1 MRSAGFD
8 VRGEKMIRKS
18 MVALLATAIALPAAT
33 FAARADDALQMVVI
47 DVEGGGGTLFVTPH
61 GKSVL
66 IDTGNP
72 ERGDHPNSEN
82 IAKAAARLGVKKID
96 YLITTHYHVDH
107 IGGLE
112 GVLKRIP
119 IGTFIDHGENRELP
133 GTQGPGGM
141 IGPDWRTVGPDGK
154 PLPGRGGNVPPPPTV
169 IPPPGSTAAGY
180 ANYLKLI
187 AGHPHRV
194 VKAGERLDL
203 DGMHILFVDV
213 DGQPVAKPLPGAGE
227 TVAACDAMQPM
238 EPNGG
243 EENSRSTSSLIT
255 YGKVKIAAFG
265 DLTWNSET
273 KLFCPV
279 DKVGKVDVF
288 LASHHGLQF
297 SNSPALVASL
307 QPKVVIVGNAIN
319 KGDDPD
325 RIKSLMANPR
335 FQGIWHLHVTRG
347 HDEVDGDPN
356 MIANNSPDAA
366 ADGRYN
372 LRLRIRPSGEI
383 TVINE
388 RTGFNKSYHAG
399 DSK

>member
-1 MRSAGFD
+1 MN
-8 VRGEKMIRKS
+8 RKS
-18 MVALLATAIALPAAT
+18 MLALLATAATVLSAAGLP
-33 FAARADDALQMVVI
+33 ARADDALQMVSI

-82 IAKAAARLGVKKID
+82 IANAAARLDVKKID
-96 YLITTHYHVDH
+96 YLITTHYHSDH

-112 GVLKRIP
+112 GLLKRIP
-119 IGTFIDHGENRELP
+119 IGTFIDHGPNRELP
-133 GTQGPGGM
+133 GTQGPGGI

-154 PLPGRGGNVPPPPTV
+154 PMAGRGGTVPPPPTV

-180 ANYLKLI
+180 AHYVELI
-187 AGHPHRV
+187 AGHTHRV
-194 VKAGERLDL
+194 VKAGDRLDV
-203 DGMHILFVDV
+203 DGMHILFVDA
-213 DGQPVAKPLPGAGE
+213 DGQPLAKPLPGAGE
-227 TVAACDAMQPM
+227 KVAACDTMQPM

-243 EENSRSTSSLIT
+243 EENARSTSSLIT
-255 YGKVKIAAFG
+255 FGKAKIAAFG
-265 DLTWNSET
+265 DLTWNSEM

-297 SNSPALVASL
+297 SNSPALMASL

-325 RIKSLMANPR
+325 RVKSLMANPR

-347 HDEVDGDPN
+347 HDELDGDPN
-356 MIANNSPDAA
+356 MIANPSPDAT
-366 ADGRYN
+366 ADQRYN
-372 LRLRIRPSGEI
+372 LRLRIRPNGEI

-388 RTGFNKSYHAG
+388 RTGFNKTYKAG
-399 DSK
+399 G

>member
-1 MRSAGFD
+1 
-8 VRGEKMIRKS
+8 MIRKS
-18 MVALLATAIALPAAT
+18 ILALRAGAAVLAPPPVLA
-33 FAARADDALQMVVI
+33 ADDALQMVAI

-66 IDTGNP
+66 IDTANP
-72 ERGDHPNSEN
+72 DRGEHPNSEN
-82 IAKAAARLGVKKID
+82 IDKTARMLGLKKID
-96 YLITTHYHVDH
+96 YLITTHYHSDH

-119 IGTFIDHGENRELP
+119 IGTFIDHGPNRELP

-154 PLPGRGGNVPPPPTV
+154 PRPGRGGEIPAPPTV

-180 ANYLKLI
+180 ARYVGLI
-187 AGHPHRV
+187 GKSPHRV
-194 VKAGERLDL
+194 VKAGDRLDL
-203 DGMHILFVDV
+203 DGMHILFVDA
-213 DGQPVAKPLPGAGE
+213 DGVPLAKPVKGAGE
-227 TVAACDAMQPM
+227 KPAACAAMQPM
-238 EPNGG
+238 DPNGG

-265 DLTWNSET
+265 DLTWNSEM

-279 DKVGKVDVF
+279 DKVGKVDIL

-297 SNSPALVASL
+297 SNSPAQVESL
-307 QPKVVIVGNAIN
+307 QPKIVIIGNAIG

-325 RIKSLMANPR
+325 RVKSYMANPR
-335 FQGIWHLHVTRG
+335 FQGIWHLHVSRG
-347 HDEVDGDPN
+347 HDELDGDIN
-356 MIANNSPDAA
+356 MIANPDHDQAK
-366 ADGRYN
+366 DKTYN
-372 LRLRIRPSGEI
+372 LRLRIRPNGDI

-388 RTGFNKSYHAG
+388 RNGYNKTYKAG
-399 DSK
+399 